1 MIYVADTIP
10 VKIQSQLNPCLGRW
24 PGHDLCQNT
33 IPTIFVEWCTWAIWF
48 QLNPISGRL
57 PPFSQENVF
66 ASLVSM
72 QHLAFVSIIGANYR
86 REKMTV
92 WQELSELFQ
101 LFELFSLE
109 VFFSWELI
117 SETPFIDQREEI
129 FVLPFIDQQEK
140 LARQKIAKW
149 QESILRWKTERQFQC
164 CQNCDSLLMN

>member
-1 MIYVADTIP
+1 MFEDLGQGALLLTGWQKGSRWSLDSARRAFSWNDLRGHDSC
-10 VKIQSQLNPCLGRW
+10 KWQSQLNPCVGRW

-117 SETPFIDQREEI
+117 SETLRLLTSERKS
-129 FVLPFIDQQEK
+129 LCSH
-140 LARQKIAKW
+140 L
-149 QESILRWKTERQFQC
+149 SISKR
-164 CQNCDSLLMN
+164 N